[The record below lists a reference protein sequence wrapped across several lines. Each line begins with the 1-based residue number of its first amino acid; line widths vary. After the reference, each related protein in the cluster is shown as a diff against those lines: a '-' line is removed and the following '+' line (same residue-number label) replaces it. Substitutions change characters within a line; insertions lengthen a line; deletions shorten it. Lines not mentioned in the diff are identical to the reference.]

1 MLWQAL
7 RDVTER
13 SKIPIEARDGG
24 IYLPEADLWL
34 DPSRKK
40 ALAFVSHAH
49 GDHFA
54 PHEETICSKPTG
66 ALVRERFRK
75 RGVYHELDYGK
86 VATVGSYEIEIFP
99 AGHTLGSAQIL
110 VRRRSDGASLI
121 YTGDFKTREGLTAEP
136 TEVRQADT
144 LIMETTFGLPKYEFP
159 SLADVREQVL
169 VFCEDA
175 LAERRV
181 PVLLGY
187 SFGKAQE
194 IMAMLNGTDHE
205 LVIYPT
211 VEKLMG
217 VYVRFGFEFPAYEV
231 FELGMDLAGK
241 VLVMPPMGRKHN
253 PLADTKGLRRA
264 MFSGWGI
271 DPSAKYRYGVDE
283 VFPLS
288 DHAGYTDLVEFVR
301 AVDPVQVLTTHGYVG
316 EFARDLRR
324 LGIEAWSLKGTDQLE
339 LGLDFD

>member
-1 MLWQAL
+1 MSHRPPPG
-7 RDVTER
+7 RDAPQ
-13 SKIPIEARDGG
+13 IPIEVGDGG
-24 IYLPEADLWL
+24 IFLPEADLWL
-34 DPSRKK
+34 DPSRRKR
-40 ALAFVSHAH
+40 LAFVSHAH

-54 PHEETICSKPTG
+54 PHEETICSRATC

-75 RGVYHELDYGK
+75 KGAYRQLEYGEVAEVGGYNVEL
-86 VATVGSYEIEIFP
+86 FP

-110 VRRRSDGASLI
+110 LTRRADGASLI
-121 YTGDFKTREGLTAEP
+121 YTGDFKTREGLTAEA
-136 TEVRQADT
+136 TEIRQADT

-159 SLADVREQVL
+159 CLGELRTRVLAFCQDSLA
-169 VFCEDA
+169 A
-175 LAERRV
+175 GMI

-194 IMAMLNGTDHE
+194 IMALLKGSDHQ

-211 VEKLMG
+211 VKKLVG
-217 VYVRFGFEFPAYEV
+217 VYEQFGFEFPPHEEFV
-231 FELGMDLAGK
+231 PGMRLAGK
-241 VLVMPPMGRKHN
+241 VLVMPPMGRRRD
-253 PLADTKGLRRA
+253 PLADVKGLRRA

-288 DHAGYTDLVEFVR
+288 DHAGYSDLLAFVEQVAPR
-301 AVDPVQVLTTHGYVG
+301 RVLTTHGYVK

-324 LGIEAWSLKGTDQLE
+324 LGVEAWSLQGADQLE
-339 LGLDFD
+339 LRLDFG

>member
-1 MLWQAL
+1 MSEA
-7 RDVTER
+7 R
-13 SKIPIEARDGG
+13 IPIEARDGG

-40 ALAFVSHAH
+40 PLAFVSHAH

-54 PHEETICSKPTG
+54 PHDETICSRPTR

-75 RGVYHELDYGK
+75 KGAYHELEYGQVMERAGHELK
-86 VATVGSYEIEIFP
+86 LFP

-110 VRRRSDGASLI
+110 VTRHADGASLI
-121 YTGDFKTREGLTAEP
+121 YTGDFKTRDGLTAEA
-136 TEVRQADT
+136 TEIRHAET

-159 SLADVREQVL
+159 ELEVVRSKVL
-169 VFCEDA
+169 EFCEGA
-175 LAERRV
+175 LAAKEI

-194 IMAMLNGTDHE
+194 IMAMLNGTDFE

-211 VEKLMG
+211 VEKLMQ
-217 VYVRFGFEFPAYEV
+217 VYRDFGFDFPPYEV
-231 FELGMDLAGK
+231 FELGMELGGK
-241 VLVMPPMGRKHN
+241 VVVMPPMGRKHD
-253 PLADTKGLRRA
+253 PLVDAQQIRRA

-271 DPSAKYRYGVDE
+271 DPSAKYRYRVDE

-288 DHAGYTDLVEFVR
+288 DHAGYTDLVEFVK
-301 AVDPVQVLTTHGYVG
+301 AVNPRRVLTTHGYVG

-324 LGIEAWSLKGTDQLE
+324 LGYEAWSLKGKDQLE
-339 LGLDFD
+339 LGLSFDS

>member
-1 MLWQAL
+1 MS
-7 RDVTER
+7 RTR
-13 SKIPIEARDGG
+13 IPIEVRDGG
-24 IYLPEADLWL
+24 IYLPEVDLWL
-34 DPSRKK
+34 DPTRKK

-54 PHEETICSKPTG
+54 PHEETICSRPTA

-75 RGVYHELDYGK
+75 KGRYRALDYGH
-86 VATVGSYEIEIFP
+86 VIEREGHSIELFP

-110 VRRRSDGASLI
+110 VTRQADGASLI
-121 YTGDFKTREGLTAEP
+121 YTGDFKTRDGLTAEAP
-136 TEVRQADT
+136 EVRKADT

-159 SLADVREQVL
+159 DLESVRSRVLA
-169 VFCEDA
+169 FCEDA
-175 LAERRV
+175 LGAGEV

-194 IMAMLNGTDHE
+194 IMAMLNGTDFD

-211 VEKLMG
+211 VEKLMQ
-217 VYVRFGFEFPAYEV
+217 VYRDFGFEFPRYEV
-231 FELGMDLAGK
+231 FELGMELGGK

-253 PLADTKGLRRA
+253 PLDGVGGVRRA

-271 DPSAKYRYGVDE
+271 DPSAKYRYRVDE

-288 DHAGYTDLVEFVR
+288 DHAGYQDLIEFVR
-301 AVDPVQVLTTHGYVG
+301 RVSPQQVLTTHGYVA

-324 LGIEAWSLKGTDQLE
+324 LGFEAWSLGGTDQLE
-339 LGLDFD
+339 LGLSFE

>member
-1 MLWQAL
+1 MSGQQ
-7 RDVTER
+7 
-13 SKIPIEARDGG
+13 IPIEVRDGG
-24 IYLPEADLWL
+24 IYLPEAGLWL

-40 ALAFVSHAH
+40 PLAFVSHAH

-54 PHEETICSKPTG
+54 PHEETICSRPTA

-75 RGVYHELDYGK
+75 RGDYRELDYGSPIE
-86 VATVGSYEIEIFP
+86 VGGYEVEVFP

-110 VRRRSDGASLI
+110 VTRPGDGASLI
-121 YTGDFKTREGLTAEP
+121 YTGDFKTRDGLTAEA

-159 SLADVREQVL
+159 TLQEVRAMVWR
-169 VFCEDA
+169 FCEEA

-194 IMAMLNGTDHE
+194 IMAMLDGTGYD

-211 VEKLMG
+211 VEKLVG
-217 VYVRFGFEFPAYEV
+217 VYQQFGFEFPPFEV
-231 FELGMDLAGK
+231 YELGMELAGK
-241 VLVMPPMGRKHN
+241 VLVMPPMGREHN
-253 PLADTKGLRRA
+253 PLADMPGLRQA

-288 DHAGYTDLVEFVR
+288 DHAGYTDLVAFVR
-301 AVDPVQVLTTHGYVG
+301 QVAPRRVLTTHGYVA

-324 LGIEAWSLKGTDQLE
+324 LGYEAWSLEGTDQLE
-339 LGLDFD
+339 LDLE

>member
-1 MLWQAL
+1 MS
-7 RDVTER
+7 D
-13 SKIPIEARDGG
+13 SHIPIEARDGG
-24 IYLPEADLWL
+24 IFLPEAEFWL

-40 ALAFVSHAH
+40 PLAFVSHAH

-54 PHEETICSKPTG
+54 PHEETICSQATG

-75 RGVYHELDYGK
+75 KGDYRELEYGE
-86 VATVGSYEIEIFP
+86 VCELQGHEIELFP

-110 VRRRSDGASLI
+110 VTRKADGASLI
-121 YTGDFKTREGLTAEP
+121 YTGDFKTRDGLTSEA
-136 TEVRQADT
+136 TQVRHADT

-159 SLADVREQVL
+159 SLDDVRSRVL
-169 VFCEDA
+169 DFCQDA
-175 LAERRV
+175 LAECVV

-194 IMAMLNGTDHE
+194 IMAMLNGTDYE

-211 VEKLMG
+211 IEKLMG
-217 VYVRFGFEFPAYEV
+217 VYVEFGFEFPPYEV
-231 FELGMDLAGK
+231 FEPGMELAGK
-241 VLVMPPMGRKHN
+241 VLVMPPMGKKHD
-253 PLADTKGLRRA
+253 PLAGAKNVRRA

-288 DHAGYTDLVEFVR
+288 DHAGYTDLVAFVKQVAPR
-301 AVDPVQVLTTHGYVG
+301 RVLTTHGYVA

-324 LGIEAWSLKGTDQLE
+324 LGIDAWSLKGTDQLE
-339 LGLDFD
+339 LGLGFD

>member
-1 MLWQAL
+1 
-7 RDVTER
+7 
-13 SKIPIEARDGG
+13 
-24 IYLPEADLWL
+24 LPEADFWL

-40 ALAFVSHAH
+40 PVAFVSHAH

-54 PHEETICSKPTG
+54 PHEETVCSRATG
-66 ALVRERFRK
+66 ALVRERFRRK
-75 RGVYHELDYGK
+75 GTYRELEFGEVMA
-86 VATVGSYEIEIFP
+86 VAGYEVELFP
-99 AGHTLGSAQIL
+99 AGHALGSAQIL
-110 VRRRSDGASLI
+110 VTRKADGASLI
-121 YTGDFKTREGLTAEP
+121 YTGDFKTRAGLTAEA

-159 SLADVREQVL
+159 GLEEIRERVL
-169 VFCEDA
+169 RFCDEA
-175 LAERRV
+175 LAAREV

-194 IMAMLNGTDHE
+194 IMSMLNGTDYE

-217 VYVRFGFEFPAYEV
+217 VYVNFGFEFPAYEV

-241 VLVMPPMGRKHN
+241 VMVMPPMGKKHD
-253 PLADTKGLRRA
+253 PLAGAKGVRRA

-271 DPSAKYRYGVDE
+271 DPSSKYRYGVDE

-288 DHAGYTDLVEFVR
+288 DHAGYTDLVAFVR
-301 AVDPVQVLTTHGYVG
+301 EVGPRRVFTTHGYVA

-324 LGIEAWSLKGTDQLE
+324 LGIEAWSLDGKDQLE
-339 LGLDFD
+339 LGLEFG